1 MLADMKI
8 RPFQPSDF
16 AAIASIY
23 AISKLDELRHEEQQ
37 FELLPL
43 EQDEKR
49 LRGLMESQIYVYDDG
64 GILGYGAVHEKE
76 IRALFVHPLAR
87 AKGIGSSLLEY
98 LLARAEEPACLYVAK
113 TNIPAK
119 ALYRRYGFTVTREFQ
134 TDYNGRSVAANEM
147 VHTVVHG

>member
-23 AISKLDELRHEEQQ
+23 TVSKLDELRHEEQQ

-49 LRGLMESQIYVYDDG
+49 LSGLMESQIYVYDDG
-64 GILGYGAVHEKE
+64 GILG
-76 IRALFVHPLAR
+76 
-87 AKGIGSSLLEY
+87 
-98 LLARAEEPACLYVAK
+98 
-113 TNIPAK
+113 
-119 ALYRRYGFTVTREFQ
+119 
-134 TDYNGRSVAANEM
+134 
-147 VHTVVHG
+147 